1 MQHAI
6 IADSSCLI
14 LLSKINELNILQLL
28 FGEIII
34 TKEIQ
39 QEFNKPL
46 PDWVIIRSADDER
59 VQKILESSLDK
70 GESSAIALAVE
81 LENSLLIL
89 DDKKARNMAAQL
101 HLDYTGTVGII
112 IDAKQNGYITS
123 VKEVLHKIHQTD
135 FRLSIDLENILLK
148 LSGE

>member
-6 IADSSCLI
+6 IAVSSCLI